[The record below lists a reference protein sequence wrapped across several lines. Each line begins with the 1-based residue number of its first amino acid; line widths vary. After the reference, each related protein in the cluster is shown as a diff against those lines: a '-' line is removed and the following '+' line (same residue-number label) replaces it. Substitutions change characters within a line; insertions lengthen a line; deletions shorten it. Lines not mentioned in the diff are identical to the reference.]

1 MRENLPV
8 TGREIYLKEN
18 SLIVS
23 RTDSGGKI
31 TYVNRDFI
39 EISGFSEEELIGQ
52 PHNIVRHP
60 DMPVEVFEDL
70 WRDLKAGLPWTG
82 YVKNRCKNG
91 DHYWVKDNSSPIV
104 ENGHIVGYISVRS
117 KVDASK
123 VGEVDAV
130 YRLFKEKKAGNLYIS
145 HGQILDNS
153 HSARL
158 SRFSGR
164 IGSKVAYVSAALCM
178 MLIIIGGSG
187 LFLSS
192 QITESLRSVYEDRT
206 IPAGQLSDIN
216 RMMYNNVLNL
226 SIVASGKSEDRQA
239 MLEQVEKNIAE
250 ITEVWKIYMAT
261 YLTPEEKILADRY
274 IETRKT
280 FVGEGL
286 KPAIAFAKEGKDSEL
301 QQLMPKTEKLFQK
314 AVSINKELLDL
325 QLNVAQEAYKEAQS
339 HYKIGFAVN
348 TGIILFGLAFSIIAS
363 KYLRKFMERKV
374 ANLDSKLASISGGN
388 LKTDLPIEFDEL
400 DNIMTT
406 LMSMQSKLAY
416 SGSEKAEI
424 EREKHEMQEKLAKDF
439 EQSVKGIVNVVAS
452 AATELSQTARN
463 MVDIISGSARKAGSA
478 TDAASVTASN
488 VQAVAAA
495 AEELSSS
502 VKEISTQFQKTTNLV
517 AESGIKTA
525 NADAL
530 ANALTQSSDKVSNA
544 MEMISA
550 ISGQINLLALNA
562 TIESA
567 RAGEAGK
574 GFAVVANEVKNLAGQ
589 TDKSVVEIKGV
600 VDEMRTAS
608 HAIIAAL
615 NEIKT
620 SVGSISE
627 ASSSVA
633 SAVEEQSATT
643 NEIAR
648 SMQTAASGTNT
659 ISTNLIDV
667 SSSAAH
673 AGAAAEQML
682 QASQELSKQAES
694 LNSQVDG
701 FLSKIR
707 AA

>member
-1 MRENLPV
+1 MRLNQPV
-8 TGREIYLKEN
+8 TNREVSLKEDT
-18 SLIVS
+18 LIVS
-23 RTDSGGKI
+23 RTDRDGRI

-39 EISGFSEEELIGQ
+39 EVSGFTEQELIGQ
-52 PHNIVRHP
+52 PQNIVRHP
-60 DMPVEVFEDL
+60 DMPPEAFEDL
-70 WRDLKAGLPWTG
+70 WRDLKAGLSWTG

-91 DHYWVKDNSSPIV
+91 DHYWVKANATPIV
-104 ENGHIVGYISVRS
+104 ENGNITGFVSIRVKPEAAMVQ
-117 KVDASK
+117 KVAGAYK
-123 VGEVDAV
+123 
-130 YRLFKEKKAGNLYIS
+130 LFKEKKADNLAIS
-145 HGQILDNS
+145 HGQVIETS
-153 HSARL
+153 RSSRL

-164 IGSKVAYVSAALCM
+164 IGSKVTYVSAALCV
-178 MLIIIGGSG
+178 MLMVIGGSG

-226 SIVASGKSEDRQA
+226 SIVASGKAENRSELLDKI
-239 MLEQVEKNIAE
+239 EKNIAE
-250 ITEVWKIYMAT
+250 ISDIWKAYMAT
-261 YLTPEEKILADRY
+261 YLTPEEKTLADRY
-274 IETRKT
+274 VEERKK

-286 KPAIAFAKEGKDSEL
+286 KPALELAKAGKDAEL
-301 QQLMPKTEKLFQK
+301 QALVPKADSLFQK
-314 AVSINKELLDL
+314 AVGTNKELLQL
-325 QLNVAQEAYKEAQS
+325 QLRVAEEEYKNSHNHYQVGLVVNV
-339 HYKIGFAVN
+339 
-348 TGIILFGLAFSIIAS
+348 GIILFGLVFAIMAS
-363 KYLRKFMERKV
+363 KYLHRFMERKV
-374 ANLDSKLASISGGN
+374 KNLDSKLSSVSGGN
-388 LKTDLPIEFDEL
+388 LKTDINIDFDEL

-406 LMSMQSKLAY
+406 LMAMQSKMSYANY
-416 SGSEKAEI
+416 EKAEA
-424 EREKHEMQEKLAKDF
+424 ERDKHAMQEKLANEF
-439 EQSVKGIVNVVAS
+439 EQSVKGIVNIVAA
-452 AATELSQTARN
+452 AATELSQTAKN
-463 MVDIISGSARKAGSA
+463 LVDIINGSAKKAGSA

-502 VKEISTQFQKTTNLV
+502 VKEISNQFQKTTHLV
-517 AESGIKTA
+517 TESGMKTA

-544 MEMISA
+544 MEMISE

-615 NEIKT
+615 SEIKS

-648 SMQTAASGTNT
+648 SMQTAASGTQT
-659 ISTNLIDV
+659 ISTNLVDV
-667 SSSAAH
+667 SSSSVQ
-673 AGAAAEQML
+673 AGASAEQML

-694 LNSQVDG
+694 LNSQVDN
-701 FLSKIR
+701 FLKKIR